1 MTLFHLVAKLDA
13 APEFVS
19 KNDVSMVLFDGVPV
33 KKFNFAPVF
42 LLAGEY
48 FTHLGLTCMLI
59 HFTVEA
65 Y

>member
-1 MTLFHLVAKLDA
+1 MKSTGTSAKLSQIA
-13 APEFVS
+13 L
-19 KNDVSMVLFDGVPV
+19 NYLLDVSMVLFNGVPV
-33 KKFNFAPVF
+33 KNFNFAPIF